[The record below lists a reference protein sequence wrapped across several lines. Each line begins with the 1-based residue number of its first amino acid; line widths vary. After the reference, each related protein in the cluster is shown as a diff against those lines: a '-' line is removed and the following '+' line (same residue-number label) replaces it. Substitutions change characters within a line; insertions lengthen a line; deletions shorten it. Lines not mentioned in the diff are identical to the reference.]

1 MKRSVILT
9 IWVFVAF
16 IYFNL
21 LVAAPDS
28 IFRYSDRVHPDIADS
43 NMVVSQNQI
52 ATEVGY
58 QILEQGGNAV
68 DAATAIG
75 FALAVTLPRAGNLG
89 GGGFMLIYDSSTKK
103 VSTIDYR
110 SAAPE
115 KAKSEMFLNKN
126 GGVIRYGYIITAVP
140 GTVAG
145 LIKAHEE
152 HGNLSLQKVIKP
164 SIDLASKGFRVTYDL
179 FQALNFGKVSL
190 LEDRT
195 SKTKFYDSDQNTLSA
210 DSLLIQPD
218 LAKTL
223 RLISTK
229 GKDGFYKGKTAE
241 LISQASKDNGG
252 LITQKDLAS
261 YEAKERTAI
270 RTSYRGYQV
279 VTMPPTASGG
289 LVLLQTLNILENFNL
304 REQGHNSANAIHLL
318 SESMKRGYAD
328 RTRYHGDPDYF
339 PVPIDQL
346 INKDYSKE
354 RALSIDL
361 NSVTPSSEIFPG
373 KIIVV
378 DESPDTTHFS
388 VIDSEGNAVSNTY
401 TLGSSFGSGVTVPG
415 GGFLLNN
422 QMRNFSHSYGKSE
435 RISLST
441 SPANRLQPGKRMI
454 STQTPTMVFDQKGNL
469 FMILGSPGGGRIPN
483 IVAQVISN
491 VIDHDMGYAEAVM
504 APRINQ
510 RLGGKLELETGFSRD
525 TIQLLTLKG
534 HKPTSAPS
542 MGSVQAIF
550 VDKPFVYGVADTRR
564 PGAAAKG
571 KTNLK

>member
-1 MKRSVILT
+1 MKRNLILT
-9 IWVFVAF
+9 VWVFVTF
-16 IYFNL
+16 LYFNL

-110 SAAPE
+110 SAAPK

-126 GGVIRYGYIITAVP
+126 GGVIRYGYIVTAVP

-152 HGNLSLQKVIKP
+152 HGNLSLQEVIEP

-190 LEDRT
+190 LEDAT
-195 SKTKFYDSDQNTLSA
+195 SKTKFYDSDKNTLPI
-210 DSLLIQPD
+210 DSLFIQPD

-346 INKDYSKE
+346 INKEYSKE

-361 NSVTPSSEIFPG
+361 DSVTPSSEIFPG

-422 QMRNFSHSYGKSE
+422 QMRNFSHLYGKSE
-435 RISLST
+435 KISLST

-454 STQTPTMVFDQKGNL
+454 STQTPTIVFDPQGNL

-550 VDKPFVYGVADTRR
+550 IDKPFIYGVADTRR

>member
-115 KAKSEMFLNKN
+115 KAKSEMFLSKN
-126 GGVIRYGYIITAVP
+126 GGVIRYGYIVTAVP

-152 HGNLSLQKVIKP
+152 HGNLSLQKVIEP

-361 NSVTPSSEIFPG
+361 DSVTPSSEIFPG

-454 STQTPTMVFDQKGNL
+454 STQTPTMVFDPQGNL

-550 VDKPFVYGVADTRR
+550 IDKPFIYGVADTRR